1 MNERA
6 RQRRLRHGLDR
17 WSKSAS
23 RAQALV
29 ELALVMPL
37 MVGIIAILMQFGVL
51 FISYLSLVHAT
62 RDVAR
67 FVAVHPDTIDGAPS
81 PASLS
86 TPPCATARPSGSLWD
101 HVCTYDVPSV
111 IDRNKIQDLPL
122 VSPACA
128 SLDSFGHCPRATGS
142 AITVNMSY
150 DSSSSIFLPM
160 SVRWG
165 PFLKYDVPTSL
176 LTMTYDYTVMVEPH

>member
-1 MNERA
+1 MHKPA
-6 RQRRLRHGLDR
+6 RRLRHRFGQR
-17 WSKSAS
+17 SN

-37 MVGIIAILMQFGVL
+37 LVGLVAVLLQFGVL

-62 RDVAR
+62 RDIAR
-67 FVAVHPDTIDGAPS
+67 FVAVHPDTIDGAP
-81 PASLS
+81 
-86 TPPCATARPSGSLWD
+86 TPPTSPCDSAYTPPNPSLWL

-111 IDRNKIQDLPL
+111 IDKLKIKDLPL
-122 VSPACA
+122 ASPACTA
-128 SLDSFGHCPRATGS
+128 LDANGHCPRATGS
-142 AITVNMSY
+142 SITINMSY

-165 PFLKYDVPTSL
+165 PWLTFDVPSSL
-176 LTMTYDYTVMVEPH
+176 LTMSYDYTVMVEPH

>member
-1 MNERA
+1 MKKLA
-6 RQRRLRHGLDR
+6 RQLRLRRRQG
-17 WSKSAS
+17 SS

-37 MVGIIAILMQFGVL
+37 LVGIVAILLQFGVL

-62 RDVAR
+62 RDIAR
-67 FVAVHPDTIDGAPS
+67 FVAVHPDTIDGAPAY
-81 PASLS
+81 P
-86 TPPCATARPSGSLWD
+86 TPPCTPTPPANSLWA

-111 IDRNKIQDLPL
+111 IDKLKIQDLPL
-122 VSPACA
+122 TSPACTA
-128 SLDSFGHCPRATGS
+128 LDGQGHCPRPTAS
-142 AITVNMSY
+142 SIRINMSY
-150 DSSSSIFLPM
+150 DASSSIFLPT

-165 PFLKYDVPTSL
+165 PWLKFDVATNL